1 MALMNCR
8 EPAPE
13 AIVLVRRAEPAELT
27 AVGELAVTAY
37 RADGLISRADRPE
50 DHYAPILRDAAT
62 RDVEAEVWV
71 AVDGAAQVLGT
82 VTWCPPGSSWR
93 EVAKSS
99 DEGEFRM
106 LAVAPVSRRRGV
118 ARALVEACLARA
130 RADGM
135 HAVVLSSLPEM
146 TAAHR
151 LYRELGFVRTPE
163 LDHRPIPAV
172 HLWTFRLDLAAPSVG
187 TAPSSP

>member
-1 MALMNCR
+1 MAVMHSR
-8 EPAPE
+8 GPANE
-13 AIVLVRRAEPAELT
+13 STVLVRRAEPAELA
-27 AVGELAVTAY
+27 AVGELAVAAY
-37 RADGLISRADRPE
+37 RADGLISRSDRSE

-71 AVDGAAQVLGT
+71 AVDNADQLLGT

-93 EVAKSS
+93 EVAKRS

-106 LAVAPVSRRRGV
+106 LAVPPAARRCGV
-118 ARALVEACLARA
+118 ARALVEACLTRA

-135 HAVVLSSLPEM
+135 RAVVLSSLPEM

-163 LDHRPIPAV
+163 FDHRPIPDV
-172 HLWTFRLDLAAPSVG
+172 QLWTFRLDLAAPAVRHHRHHR
-187 TAPSSP
+187 